1 MARIVRYV
9 MRNAFNKVLKVF
21 VFIATPFC
29 VVDVVSAAPPLEYC
43 ENRTSDQQLGAG
55 QRNSPMSVKENCFP
69 LVEKREA
76 SSSDSQAVREQLRE
90 IKVENIQDEATTFLR
105 KYNRFLEC
113 CKTDLTELE
122 AIEELGDEVGA
133 LLAAAQDGLFS
144 EHMKIRG
151 WTLSKLIPPVA
162 KARIELKALRAKLEH
177 IVKTQKQ
184 LGELNYQ
191 DASREAVRLRD
202 LEESIERDFKP
213 RSLPA
218 GPKTGTSI
226 GASPA
231 VGSAIGTTPKRGPQ
245 IGSEGAVGTD
255 LGVTPKTGRD
265 IGATSTTGFEIGATG
280 KAGADIG
287 DSRLNS
293 DPSTIGSSLQ
303 QSTVGSSISDT
314 TVGSSLE
321 RSNIGSSMGDA
332 STDSSLQRSTVGS
345 SLQNRSSSP

>member
-1 MARIVRYV
+1 

-21 VFIATPFC
+21 VLIATSFG
-29 VVDVVSAAPPLEYC
+29 VDVISAAPPLEYC
-43 ENRTSDQQLGAG
+43 ENRTSDQQLEAG
-55 QRNSPMSVKENCFP
+55 KKNSPMSVKENCFP
-69 LVEKREA
+69 LVEKRET
-76 SSSDSQAVREQLRE
+76 SSNDNPIFREQPRE
-90 IKVENIQDEATTFLR
+90 IKIENIQDEASTFLR
-105 KYNRFLEC
+105 RYNRFLEC
-113 CKTDLTELE
+113 CKTDLAELE

-133 LLAAAQDGLFS
+133 LLTAAQDGLFS

-162 KARIELKALRAKLEH
+162 KARIELKTLRTKLEH

-184 LGELNYQ
+184 LGELDYQ
-191 DASREAVRLRD
+191 DASREAIRLREF
-202 LEESIERDFKP
+202 EESIDRDFKP
-213 RSLPA
+213 RSLPT

-226 GASPA
+226 GVSPA
-231 VGSAIGTTPKRGPQ
+231 VGGAIGTTPKRGPQ
-245 IGSEGAVGTD
+245 IGSEGAVGAD

-265 IGATSTTGFEIGATG
+265 IGATGVTGFEIGATG

-303 QSTVGSSISDT
+303 QSTVGSNISDT

-321 RSNIGSSMGDA
+321 RSNIGSSMGEA
-332 STDSSLQRSTVGS
+332 STESSLQRSTVGS
-345 SLQNRSSSP
+345 SLQNRSIGP